1 MAEITTFS
9 TTIGGPHTLKTFS
22 YRLRN
27 PTADTLILEGVRPG
41 TELGIYSI
49 LQGIPLWL
57 YFQYNVYIRHLR
69 PSIRRL
75 RSSSIFHHRHITSRP
90 RLSVKVRTLTA
101 YLM

>member
-41 TELGIYSI
+41 TELGIY
-49 LQGIPLWL
+49 
-57 YFQYNVYIRHLR
+57 YN
-69 PSIRRL
+69 P
-75 RSSSIFHHRHITSRP
+75 TGDT
-90 RLSVKVRTLTA
+90 TLVVFPV
-101 YLM
+101 

>member
-41 TELGIYSI
+41 TELGI
-49 LQGIPLWL
+49 LLNPTGGIPLWL
-57 YFQYNVYIRHLR
+57 YFRYNV
-69 PSIRRL
+69 
-75 RSSSIFHHRHITSRP
+75 
-90 RLSVKVRTLTA
+90 KVSAEFTTLTTTQ
-101 YLM
+101 